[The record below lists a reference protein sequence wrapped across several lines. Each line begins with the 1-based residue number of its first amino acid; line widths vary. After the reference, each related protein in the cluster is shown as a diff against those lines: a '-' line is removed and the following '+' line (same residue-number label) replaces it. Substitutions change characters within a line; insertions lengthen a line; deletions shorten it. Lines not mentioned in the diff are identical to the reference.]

1 MKSMTRVVLSGVLS
15 ILAGV
20 SLSYAQTTV
29 PDRSPTAP
37 DGSPT
42 VDPETGRQVQSERAV
57 VGEGVPPDRVVVK
70 ERVVE
75 RRHEGETYVAG
86 FGGFTLGHSF
96 SNVDGT
102 GLIAGETLAGAESF
116 DLANSVIYGMKAG
129 YFLPTRKLNWL
140 GFELESFNTTP
151 HLEQQ
156 ASTLGTIPGSHLR
169 VTTVAL
175 NVIARK
181 RMACSDRDR
190 HDRTRRATVQ
200 DKDDRNYDKDGRYYD
215 DDWSPE
221 AENARC
227 PLQVY
232 AGAGPGIFFART
244 SNQTG
249 SSSENG
255 EVGVNALAGLKYF
268 VHRNV
273 SIFGEYKFNYAG
285 FDFTEFATPAAGI
298 RGNYKASHFIGGLA
312 VHF

>member
-102 GLIAGETLAGAESF
+102 GLIAG
-116 DLANSVIYGMKAG
+116 
-129 YFLPTRKLNWL
+129 
-140 GFELESFNTTP
+140 
-151 HLEQQ
+151 
-156 ASTLGTIPGSHLR
+156 
-169 VTTVAL
+169 
-175 NVIARK
+175 
-181 RMACSDRDR
+181 
-190 HDRTRRATVQ
+190 
-200 DKDDRNYDKDGRYYD
+200 
-215 DDWSPE
+215 
-221 AENARC
+221 
-227 PLQVY
+227 
-232 AGAGPGIFFART
+232 
-244 SNQTG
+244 
-249 SSSENG
+249 
-255 EVGVNALAGLKYF
+255 
-268 VHRNV
+268 
-273 SIFGEYKFNYAG
+273 
-285 FDFTEFATPAAGI
+285 
-298 RGNYKASHFIGGLA
+298 
-312 VHF
+312 